1 MTNRAPDWL
10 AQISRGGSKTD
21 SASNSSDQSHRL
33 F

>member
-1 MTNRAPDWL
+1 MANRVPDWL
-10 AQISRGGSKTD
+10 AQRSRGSSKTD